1 MITKGQKLG
10 NRYQIEDLL
19 GSGATANVFRAQ
31 DTRLDREVAVKV
43 LLPHV
48 HPSTRQRF
56 EREGRAAG
64 MLNHPGIM
72 QMYDIG
78 QEGEQMYLVCELVP
92 GRPLHDLIP
101 AAPETVTDLTIKILA
116 ALEYIH
122 SMGLIH
128 RDIKPANIYTLP
140 DSSIKIMDLGLALSL
155 DLADKR
161 LTAVGSIIGTPA
173 YLSPEQAQG
182 KKLDTRTDLYSLAIV
197 MYELL
202 TGALPF
208 DADDI
213 SAILIQQVS
222 KAPVPPR
229 ELRPEI
235 PAWLEAVIL
244 RALEKQPAARYDS
257 AKEMAAALA
266 SADAGAEA
274 NADALFMPRTI
285 TSPGV
290 APVPPPRIRVALV
303 DDHVILRRT
312 LAAMLVDDSDL
323 EIVGEGSNGQ
333 DAIDLVNRIHP
344 QVLLLD
350 LNMPKMPGL
359 VALPIIKREA
369 PGTFVIVLTGRD
381 EASYI
386 MQALRAGANGYM
398 LKTSSDRELIQAVHD
413 VLGGNIVLGQGVA
426 ERIVQGLQM
435 MNETDPLTEEER
447 DVVRA
452 IASGSE
458 ENAQIAQALG
468 WTDTQVARVLL
479 RTLDKLGVSS
489 RTDAALKALRAGWI
503 TVEEI
508 RA

>member
-1 MITKGQKLG
+1 MLG

-31 DTRLDREVAVKV
+31 DLRLDRQVAVKV

-78 QEGEQMYLVCELVP
+78 QEDEQMYLVCELVP

-101 AAPETVTDLTIKILA
+101 AAPETVTDLAIKILA

-140 DSSIKIMDLGLALSL
+140 DGSIKIMDLGLALSL
-155 DLADKR
+155 GLADKR

-182 KKLDTRTDLYSLAIV
+182 KKLDARTDLYSLAIV

-202 TGALPF
+202 TGTLPF

-222 KAPVPPR
+222 KIPVPPR
-229 ELRPEI
+229 DLRPDI
-235 PAWLEAVIL
+235 PAWLEAIIL

-257 AKEMAAALA
+257 AKEMAVALA
-266 SADAGAEA
+266 GAGASSTD
-274 NADALFMPRTI
+274 ADTALMPHTI

-290 APVPPPRIRVALV
+290 QLPPSRIRVALV

-333 DAIDLVNRIHP
+333 EAIDLVKKIHP

-426 ERIVQGLQM
+426 DRIVQGLQM

-479 RTLDKLGVSS
+479 RTLDKLGVTS

-503 TVEEI
+503 SVEEI